1 MAGNQFGSLFSVT
14 TFGESHG
21 EAIGAIVDGCPAG
34 LPLTDAD
41 IQYDLDRRRPGQSH
55 VTTPRK
61 ESDTIHIFSGVFNG
75 KTTGAPIGL
84 TIYNEN
90 QQSKDYTHLASVFRP
105 GHADYTY
112 TQKYK
117 HRDHRGG
124 GRSSGRET
132 AARVAAGAIA
142 KQWLR
147 HHGIQIQ
154 AYTLAVGPFTVT
166 DIDLSVIETN
176 PIRCP
181 NTQQAIAIEAYIEQ
195 LKHDGDSVG
204 GIVQLCITG
213 MPVGIGEPCF
223 DKLDAVLGHAILS
236 IGTIK
241 GVEFGAGFKTAELLG
256 SESNDTLQSNAHGI
270 STTTNHAGG
279 IVGGLSNGEP
289 ILVNAAVKAPSSIRK
304 NQETVTRDGEN
315 TTLSVTGRH
324 DPCICPRVV
333 PVIEAMAALSIM
345 DLMLINHGY
354 SHGE

>member
-34 LPLTDAD
+34 LPLSDAD
-41 IQYDLDRRRPGQSH
+41 IQHDLDRRRPGQSS

-61 ESDTIHIFSGVFNG
+61 EADTIHVLSGVFNG

-84 TIYNEN
+84 VIYNEN
-90 QQSKDYTHLASVFRP
+90 QQSKDYSHLESVFRP

-147 HHGIQIQ
+147 QHGIQLQ
-154 AYTLAVGPFTVT
+154 AYTIAVGPFTVT
-166 DIDLSVIETN
+166 DMDLSVVETN
-176 PIRCP
+176 AIRCP
-181 NTQQAIAIEAYIEQ
+181 NTQQAAEIQAYIEA
-195 LKHDGDSVG
+195 LKAAGDSVG
-204 GIVQLCITG
+204 GIVQLRITG

-241 GVEFGAGFKTAELLG
+241 GVEFGDGFATARLLG
-256 SESNDTLQSNAHGI
+256 SESNDPLHSDSAGI
-270 STTTNHAGG
+270 HTTSNHAGG
-279 IVGGLSNGEP
+279 IVGGLSNGEA
-289 ILVNAAVKAPSSIRK
+289 IVVNAAVKAPSSIQK
-304 NQETVTRDGEN
+304 SQATVTRDGEN

-333 PVIEAMAALSIM
+333 PVVEAMAAIALM
-345 DLMLINHGY
+345 DLMLIHSGY
-354 SHGE
+354 PHRE